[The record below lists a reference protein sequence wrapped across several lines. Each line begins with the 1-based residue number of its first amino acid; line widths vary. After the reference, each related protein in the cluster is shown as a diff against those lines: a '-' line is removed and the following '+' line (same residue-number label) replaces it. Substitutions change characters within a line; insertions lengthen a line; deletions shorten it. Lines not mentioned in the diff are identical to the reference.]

1 MPITKSDLGV
11 VIARSHLYLLLPN
24 KIPGGRGRW
33 VIVDFW
39 GERVKT
45 VEEWE
50 GMETIKPVDNWVP
63 PRYLCFCL
71 SRKEGVEG
79 DGLLLNKRVVDKYR
93 GAVRILYINII
104 IISRWVIGQC

>member
-1 MPITKSDLGV
+1 
-11 VIARSHLYLLLPN
+11 
-24 KIPGGRGRW
+24 
-33 VIVDFW
+33 
-39 GERVKT
+39 
-45 VEEWE
+45 
-50 GMETIKPVDNWVP
+50 
-63 PRYLCFCL
+63 L

>member
-24 KIPGGRGRW
+24 EIPGGRGRW
-33 VIVDFW
+33 VIVDLW

-63 PRYLCFCL
+63 PRYLCWGKERKRKCL
-71 SRKEGVEG
+71 RIILRMFGWG
-79 DGLLLNKRVVDKYR
+79 RGYLLLV
-93 GAVRILYINII
+93 
-104 IISRWVIGQC
+104 